1 MQAVQLPDVQFVKSV
16 ATALKGYQPFWLQ
29 LGLET
34 VLGRR
39 LPAGGCGSDIC
50 VRPACSCFN
59 LPNITHMQHNG
70 MERCR
75 WVSSL
80 KDYNILGLCL

>member
-16 ATALKGYQPFWLQ
+16 VTVLKCYQPFWLQ

-39 LPAGGCGSDIC
+39 LPAGGCRSDIVC
-50 VRPACSCFN
+50 ETCLLLLQPAKFH
-59 LPNITHMQHNG
+59 PYMQHSD
-70 MERCR
+70 MEQC
-75 WVSSL
+75 
-80 KDYNILGLCL
+80 